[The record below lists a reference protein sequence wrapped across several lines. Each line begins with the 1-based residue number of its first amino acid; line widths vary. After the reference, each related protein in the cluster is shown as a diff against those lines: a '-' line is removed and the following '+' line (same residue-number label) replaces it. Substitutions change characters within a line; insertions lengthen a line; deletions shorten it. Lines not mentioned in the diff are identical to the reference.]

1 MKTLKISIMLCLF
14 FMAYSTVEAQTAVG
28 NKDGGQTFMDMKDN
42 QGTYV
47 GLQPKSEGVKGT
59 PLLFEEMVQAHIFLK
74 NGKEHENIMINFYP
88 EKAEVFIRLPNKNVV
103 SPELNTIEKIV
114 VNGTNDVYKPRQIND
129 RVEIVQVL
137 FEDEEEEFVV
147 HRYKKFQKAT
157 VGGAYNTT
165 SNFDEYK
172 DVIYYYLIKNGSR
185 EEIKQNNSGLKSLA
199 GDDWKAARSY
209 VKNNNLDWFKP
220 SDALQIYLFTKHEL

>member
-1 MKTLKISIMLCLF
+1 MKNLKVLIILCLVCF
-14 FMAYSTVEAQTAVG
+14 SYSTLMAQTAVG
-28 NKDGGQTFMDMKDN
+28 NKDGRQTFMDMKDN

-59 PLLFEEMVQAHIFLK
+59 PFLFEDMVKAHIFLK
-74 NGKEHENIMINFYP
+74 NGKDHENIMINFYP
-88 EKAEVFIRLPNKNVV
+88 EKAEVFVQLPNKNVV

-114 VNGTNDVYKPRQIND
+114 LNINNDVYKPRNINGRD
-129 RVEIVQVL
+129 EIVQVL
-137 FEDEEEEFVV
+137 AENGEEEFIV

-172 DVIYYYLIKNGSR
+172 DVIYYYVYRNGAL

-199 GDDWKAARSY
+199 GDNWKEARAF
-209 VKNNNLDWFKP
+209 VKDKNLDWFKP
-220 SDALQIYLFTKHEL
+220 SDALQIYLFSKNKL